1 MRRTGLA
8 ALLIVLLGSALAASA
23 ANLERGIALFERGR
37 FEQAAETLAPLAGDT
52 PQAQYVLGLMYH
64 NLMAEPPEEG
74 AGLALMTAAGEAG
87 YLPAQSEL
95 GRIYRDG
102 DGVDQDFA
110 KAMRW
115 YERAAGA
122 GDVGAQLFV
131 ADGYAYGMG
140 VARDRVEAYKWYE
153 IAIRYWGPLA
163 EGARAMV
170 AEEMSAAEI
179 AEAQRR
185 AEDWLAGQGAE

>member
-1 MRRTGLA
+1 MRRKGLTA
-8 ALLIVLLGSALAASA
+8 FLIILLGTALAASA
-23 ANLERGIALFERGR
+23 EDLERGVALFERGR
-37 FEQAAETLAPLAGDT
+37 FEDAAETLAPLAEES

-74 AGLALMTAAGEAG
+74 AGLALMTAAAEAG

-102 DGVDQDFA
+102 DGVPQDFA
-110 KAMRW
+110 EAMRW

-122 GDVGAQLFV
+122 GDVGAQLLV
-131 ADGYAYGMG
+131 ADGYAYGIG

-163 EGARAMV
+163 EGARAVV

-179 AEAQRR
+179 AEAKRR
-185 AEDWLAGQGAE
+185 AGDWLNGQDAE